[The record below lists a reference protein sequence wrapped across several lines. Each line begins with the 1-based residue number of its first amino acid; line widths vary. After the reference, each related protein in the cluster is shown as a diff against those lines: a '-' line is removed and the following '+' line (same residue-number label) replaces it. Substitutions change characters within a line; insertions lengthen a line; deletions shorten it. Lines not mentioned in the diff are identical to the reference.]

1 MENSRGPPR
10 KWSHVVGISRD
21 PTNAAPRLRAEVATG
36 RWRTPTASRTRSS
49 DTAKSH
55 EPTGRPDPIPRP
67 GSAVVTLPVIG
78 YTDHCADGG
87 QLFGVHRRRRI
98 VGSVTPTIDAT
109 STLTWWW
116 LVKRPHQP
124 PLRGTHEASRAPGFT
139 TLSLASPQAARQ
151 PLRKLPIAEAEGWA
165 SSLTAEQP
173 KHCQNAT
180 IEVR

>member
-116 LVKRPHQP
+116 LVKRPHP
-124 PLRGTHEASRAPGFT
+124 
-139 TLSLASPQAARQ
+139 AALERH
-151 PLRKLPIAEAEGWA
+151 PRSIA
-165 SSLTAEQP
+165 SSWFHNAQP
-173 KHCQNAT
+173 REPPSGPAAASQAT
-180 IEVR
+180 NRRGRRLGFIVNCGAA